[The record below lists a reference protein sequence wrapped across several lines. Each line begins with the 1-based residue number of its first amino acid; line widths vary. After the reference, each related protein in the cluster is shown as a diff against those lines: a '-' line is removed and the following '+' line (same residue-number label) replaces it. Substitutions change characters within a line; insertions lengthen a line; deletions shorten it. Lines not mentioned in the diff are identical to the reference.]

1 MSISGKRVRLESEPL
16 LSLKFNTMKKKLRII
31 QLATKQTNKN

>member
-16 LSLKFNTMKKKLRII
+16 LSLAFNTMKKK
-31 QLATKQTNKN
+31 TENNTTCNKTDE